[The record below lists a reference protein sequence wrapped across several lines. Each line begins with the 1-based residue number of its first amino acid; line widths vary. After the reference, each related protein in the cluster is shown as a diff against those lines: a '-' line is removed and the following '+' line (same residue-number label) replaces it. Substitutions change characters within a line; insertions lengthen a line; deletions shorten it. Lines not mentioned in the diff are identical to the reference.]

1 MKSSVSDRGKNTLVR
16 IGLLVLVS
24 FLLGAC
30 QMGPSELFII
40 TNQSDET
47 VVVTRNGNVY
57 ATLPP
62 GRGNETALVGDCPD
76 GPSSGDRFS
85 ATSASGRRYDYEGP
99 VCNGH
104 TWSVG
109 SAESRSP
116 SPSPT

>member
-1 MKSSVSDRGKNTLVR
+1 MRSPVSERPKRTLVR
-16 IGLLVLVS
+16 IGPLILAS

-30 QMGPSELFII
+30 QMGPGELFII

-85 ATSASGRRYDYEGP
+85 ATSASGRHYDYEGP
-99 VCNGH
+99 VCNGREWRIG
-104 TWSVG
+104 T
-109 SAESRSP
+109 ASRP
-116 SPSPT
+116 PVFPSPT